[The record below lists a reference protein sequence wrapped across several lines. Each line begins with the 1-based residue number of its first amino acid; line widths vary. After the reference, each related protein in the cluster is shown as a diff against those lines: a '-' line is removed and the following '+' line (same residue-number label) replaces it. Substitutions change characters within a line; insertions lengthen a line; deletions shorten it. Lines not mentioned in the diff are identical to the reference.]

1 MSFLPIAHPALIAV
15 LAIAAVGL
23 VLWRLIADAGRRGV
37 WIPRLL
43 LVLTC
48 VALALRPGLPDGS
61 AQQVVAD
68 VDVVLVVD
76 STTSMVAEDWDGGPR
91 LDGVRADVQQL
102 IDAYPGARFSL
113 ITFDNSAS
121 QRLPLT
127 TDVDAV
133 MSALEVLTPPTTAYA
148 RGSDIGV
155 AAPLLAQVLTTQED
169 AADEFAQAS
178 TVTAAAAPR
187 AQFVFYFGDGEQTAD
202 TDPTSFAGAAEL
214 VAGGAVL
221 GYGTA
226 EGGRM
231 RVDTGRLGE
240 ETDPE
245 YLQYDGADAMS
256 VIDEENLARVA
267 AELGV
272 SYAHRSPEAPLALPD
287 PPRVSASLAD
297 SASVGARTELSW
309 ILALVAAGL
318 LAWEL
323 AGAARRVRQ
332 TITDVRRPE

>member
-1 MSFLPIAHPALIAV
+1 MSFLPIVHPALIVV
-15 LAIAAVGL
+15 LGLAAVGL
-23 VLWRLIADAGRRGV
+23 VVWRLAADSGNRV
-37 WIPRLL
+37 SWVPRLF
-43 LVLTC
+43 LVLAC

-61 AQQVVAD
+61 AKQVVAD

-76 STTSMVAEDWDGGPR
+76 STTSMVAEDWDGRPR
-91 LDGVRADVQQL
+91 LDGVRADVRQL

-113 ITFDNSAS
+113 ITFDNSAA

-133 MSALEVLTPPTTAYA
+133 LSALEVLTPPTTAYA

-155 AAPLLAQVLTTQED
+155 AAPLLAQVLTTQDD
-169 AADEFAQAS
+169 AADDFAQAS
-178 TVTAAAAPR
+178 TATAAGAPR
-187 AQFVFYFGDGEQTAD
+187 AQFVFYFGDGEQTAE
-202 TDPTSFAGAAEL
+202 TDPTSFQGASNL

-221 GYGTA
+221 GYGTD

-231 RVDTGRLGE
+231 RVDSGVAGE
-240 ETDPE
+240 SSDE
-245 YLQYDGADAMS
+245 YLQYDGSDALS
-256 VIDEENLARVA
+256 VIDEENLAGIA

-272 SYAHRSPEAPLALPD
+272 AYAHRSPDAPLALPE

-309 ILALVAAGL
+309 ILALIVAGL
-318 LAWEL
+318 LAWET
-323 AGAARRVRQ
+323 ACAARRVRQ
-332 TITDVRRPE
+332 ALVDVRRRS

>member
-15 LAIAAVGL
+15 VALAALGL
-23 VLWRLIADAGRRGV
+23 VVWRLVADRDGRAR
-37 WIPRLL
+37 WIPRLF
-43 LVLTC
+43 LVLAC
-48 VALALRPGLPDGS
+48 ALLALRPGIPEGS

-76 STTSMVAEDWDGGPR
+76 STTSMVAEDWNVGPR

-102 IDAYPGARFSL
+102 IEAYPGARFSL

-155 AAPLLAQVLTTQED
+155 AASLLAQVLTAQE
-169 AADEFAQAS
+169 AASDEFAQAS
-178 TVTAAAAPR
+178 TVTAAASAR
-187 AQFVFYFGDGEQTAD
+187 AQFVFYFGDGEQTAE
-202 TDPTSFAGAAEL
+202 TPPTSFAGASSL
-214 VAGGAVL
+214 VAGGEVF

-231 RVDTGRLGE
+231 PVDTGNVAEQGE
-240 ETDPE
+240 TE
-245 YLQYDGADAMS
+245 YLQYDGADALS
-256 VIDEENLARVA
+256 VIDEENLATVA
-267 AELGV
+267 ADIGV
-272 SYAHRSPEAPLALPD
+272 TYAHRSPDTPLELPD
-287 PPRVSASLAD
+287 PPRVSASLTD

-309 ILALVAAGL
+309 ILALAAAGL
-318 LAWEL
+318 IAWEL

-332 TITDVRRPE
+332 TITDVRRAE

>member
-1 MSFLPIAHPALIAV
+1 MSFLPIAPPALIAL
-15 LAIAAVGL
+15 LAIAAVGI
-23 VLWRLIADAGRRGV
+23 VVWRLIADADRRGA
-37 WIPRLL
+37 WIPRLF
-43 LVLTC
+43 LVLACTL
-48 VALALRPGLPDGS
+48 LALRPGLPDGS

-76 STTSMVAEDWDGGPR
+76 STTSMVAEDWNGEPR

-155 AAPLLAQVLTTQED
+155 AAPLLAQVLTAQDD
-169 AADEFAQAS
+169 AADDFAQAS
-178 TVTAAAAPR
+178 TVTAAGSAR
-187 AQFVFYFGDGEQTAD
+187 AQFVFYFGDGEQTAE
-202 TDPTSFAGAAEL
+202 TDPTSFAGAANL
-214 VAGGAVL
+214 VSGGAVL

-231 RVDTGRLGE
+231 RVDTGRLG
-240 ETDPE
+240 DDAAPE
-245 YLQYDGADAMS
+245 YLQYDGSDALS
-256 VIDEENLARVA
+256 FIDEQNLAGVA
-267 AELGV
+267 ADLGV
-272 SYAHRSPEAPLALPD
+272 GYAHRTPDAPLSLPE

-297 SASVGARTELSW
+297 SASVGARNELSW
-309 ILALVAAGL
+309 ILALVVAGL

-323 AGAARRVRQ
+323 AGAARRMRQ
-332 TITDVRRPE
+332 TITDVRRPR